1 MTAIHAP
8 EHAGQQAPRVIKRY
22 ANRKMYDTERSCY
35 VTLEEI
41 AELVRGGVDVQV
53 VDNSTKADL
62 TEVTLAQALL
72 DSQRKHRQPVSLS
85 GLRTLISQGGDL
97 LTRNFPEVVRAR
109 TDVERTVE
117 RTVEKW
123 RTEAE
128 RTVGR
133 VLQRSREEGGQGL
146 DPELADAIADATGA
160 PAVEVLAT
168 GPAAEGPPPL
178 AMSLDERLRRVAE
191 ALGVANRRHDAG
203 LSTIERRL
211 EAIESRLLALEAA
224 AASSQRPASAGPT
237 SASARRAPRKG

>member
-1 MTAIHAP
+1 MTATHAQ
-8 EHAGQQAPRVIKRY
+8 ENAGQPAPRVIKRY

-133 VLQRSREEGGQGL
+133 VLQRSRDEGGLGL
-146 DPELADAIADATGA
+146 DQELADAIADTTGA
-160 PAVEVLAT
+160 PVPEGVAMA
-168 GPAAEGPPPL
+168 PAADGTASQPVN
-178 AMSLDERLRRVAE
+178 LDERLRRVAE

-203 LSTIERRL
+203 LTTIERRL
-211 EAIESRLLALEAA
+211 DAIEARLQALEAVVA
-224 AASSQRPASAGPT
+224 PIPRPAVSGPVSAP
-237 SASARRAPRKG
+237 SRRAPRKG